1 MSLLPQ
7 SNFLL
12 NALPLLLHDHDCLV
26 IPGMGGFVAHPVPAR
41 FDEDKGEWIPPGR
54 DVLFNPKL
62 TVRDGLLEQE
72 IRRATGCSNEA
83 ATEWLTRE
91 TEALHSVLQS
101 GQHATL
107 SGLGRL
113 YRTEDGTLGFVAE
126 PRLGERY
133 AAPGLI
139 RIAWPDHDAQPIE
152 TTDTTDTTDTTEK
165 DGPTVIGPVSTQ
177 TETEAETEVAQEG
190 TPFTQRVLK
199 IAAVLALPALVTGT
213 LWWNQ
218 QHTTGFDLGLSSTPI
233 ETPFAPRIEGEDIRF
248 PELDLGN
255 PLPFIEAGAPD
266 LPNPLST
273 EAHMPVPIPG
283 STASGCG
290 HHVIAGTFA
299 DARRAAT
306 LARRF
311 DSLGYTT
318 SILPGPDGMQRV
330 SAGCFQRSSDAARFR
345 RALVERHGFNQAW
358 ILNL

>member
-1 MSLLPQ
+1 MSLSPQ

-41 FDEDKGEWIPPGR
+41 FDDDKGEWIPPGR

-91 TEALHSVLQS
+91 TEALQSVLQS
-101 GQHATL
+101 GQHVTL

-139 RIAWPDHDAQPIE
+139 RIAWPDHDARPAE
-152 TTDTTDTTDTTEK
+152 STATNEK
-165 DGPTVIGPVSTQ
+165 SGPAVIGPVSVGTQ
-177 TETEAETEVAQEG
+177 TETEEESAPEDTRFAQ
-190 TPFTQRVLK
+190 RLLK
-199 IAAVLALPALVTGT
+199 AAAVLALPALVTGT

-248 PELDLGN
+248 PELDLGD
-255 PLPFIEAGAPD
+255 PLPFIKAGAPD
-266 LPNPLST
+266 LPNPVTT
-273 EAHMPVPIPG
+273 EAHMPIPIPS

-330 SAGCFQRSSDAARFR
+330 SAGCFQRSGDAARFR

>member
-1 MSLLPQ
+1 MSLSPQ

-83 ATEWLTRE
+83 ATEWLARE
-91 TEALHSVLQS
+91 TEALHAALQS
-101 GQHATL
+101 GQHVTL

-113 YRTEDGTLGFVAE
+113 YQTEDGTLGFVAE

-139 RIAWPDHDAQPIE
+139 RIAWPDHHAQPAE
-152 TTDTTDTTDTTEK
+152 AVPATEEETDTT
-165 DGPTVIGPVSTQ
+165 VVGPVPVTPEA
-177 TETEAETEVAQEG
+177 ETEAEAEVVPEDSPFAQ
-190 TPFTQRVLK
+190 RLLK
-199 IAAVLALPALVTGT
+199 MAAVLALPALVTGT

-218 QHTTGFDLGLSSTPI
+218 QHTTGFDLGLGSTPI

-248 PELDLGN
+248 PELDLGD

-266 LPNPLST
+266 LPNPEAS
-273 EAHMPVPIPG
+273 EAHMPVPVPG

-318 SILPGPDGMQRV
+318 SILPGPSGMQRV

>member
-1 MSLLPQ
+1 MSLSPQ

-62 TVRDGLLEQE
+62 TIRDGLLEQE

-91 TEALHSVLQS
+91 TEALQSVLQS
-101 GQHATL
+101 GQHVTL
-107 SGLGRL
+107 NSLGRL
-113 YRTEDGTLGFVAE
+113 YRTEEGTLGFVAE

-133 AAPGLI
+133 AAPGLV
-139 RIAWPDHDAQPIE
+139 RIAWPDHDAKPVK
-152 TTDTTDTTDTTEK
+152 TATATEK
-165 DGPTVIGPVSTQ
+165 KDPAVPAPAPVTTP
-177 TETEAETEVAQEG
+177 TETDAGAVTED
-190 TPFTQRVLK
+190 TPFTQRLLK
-199 IAAVLALPALVTGT
+199 VAAVLALPMLVTGT

-218 QHTTGFDLGLSSTPI
+218 QRTTGFDLGLSSTPI

-248 PELDLGN
+248 PDLDLGDA
-255 PLPFIEAGAPD
+255 LPFIQAGAPD
-266 LPNPLST
+266 LPSPVT
-273 EAHMPVPIPG
+273 AEAHMPVPVPG

-330 SAGCFQRSSDAARFR
+330 SAGCFQRSVDASRFR
-345 RALVERHGFNQAW
+345 RALVDRHGFNQAW